1 VFALGATFITIVG
14 RCRLS
19 QQKRTRRALLALLAA
34 VLSLPLQT
42 PAQGTTSS
50 EYRNAANVLSRI
62 PSFVEWP
69 ADAFAAPNTPFRMC
83 VYGSF
88 SFGTTLSELMRTQ
101 LAHGRRV
108 EVRWARK
115 ESDLRGCQIVFV
127 SRSEQKNYAKILGWL
142 HGTAALT
149 VGETKDFAESGGMV
163 ELAYE
168 DGVMTFEINLTPTEA
183 AHLRISSQ
191 LLSMARRLLRTTELA
206 KS

>member
-1 VFALGATFITIVG
+1 V
-14 RCRLS
+14 
-19 QQKRTRRALLALLAA
+19 ALLAGG
-34 VLSLPLQT
+34 LSLPPLEA
-42 PAQGTTSS
+42 AQATISA
-50 EYRNAANVLSRI
+50 EYRSAANALARI

-69 ADAFAAPNTPFRMC
+69 AEAFDSPTTPLRLC
-83 VYGSF
+83 VYGNF
-88 SFGTTLSELMRTQ
+88 SFGTTLSEITRTQ
-101 LAHGRRV
+101 LAHGRQV

-115 ESDLRGCQIVFV
+115 EIDLRGCQIVFV

-142 HGTAALT
+142 RGTAALT

-168 DGVMTFEINLTPTEA
+168 NGVMTFEINLKPTEE

-191 LLSMARRLLRTTELA
+191 LLSMARRVFRKTELA